1 MIIDQDKIEP
11 GEGGDCR
18 SNPDNCPIEAG
29 EFMQFLYE
37 QPKSLV
43 EQTCKDGSCTACEQK
58 QDCKEGEFCY
68 NSQCTPGI
76 SYLQYIQSKE
86 GPGQVGLLTNSIKA
100 DHAYAITFL
109 PKNRNLE
116 GSTWR
121 GALISTVGLA
131 TAVVGC
137 VASAP
142 ICPFVIIAGA
152 GIGAVGAS
160 DLAIDIRQSNRV
172 DAPNLEQIFSER
184 EYSSI
189 YISDLTTAQQYCSAG
204 DINGN

>member
-1 MIIDQDKIEP
+1 
-11 GEGGDCR
+11 
-18 SNPDNCPIEAG
+18 
-29 EFMQFLYE
+29 MQFLYE

-68 NSQCTPGI
+68 NGQCTPGI
-76 SYLQYIQSKE
+76 SYLQYVQSKE
-86 GPGQVGLLTNSIKA
+86 GPGQVGFLTDSIKG
-100 DHAYAITFL
+100 DHAYALTFL
-109 PKNRNLE
+109 PKNRALG

-121 GALISTVGLA
+121 GALITAGGIAISGIGGFICTTPAAAACPYIIGVGA
-131 TAVVGC
+131 T
-137 VASAP
+137 
-142 ICPFVIIAGA
+142 IAGVGGADA
-152 GIGAVGAS
+152 GIAS
-160 DLAIDIRQSNRV
+160 RQSNLV
-172 DAPNLEQIFSER
+172 DAPKFKQIFSER